1 MTPAIKAEA
10 LTKSF
15 GSLTAV
21 DRLTLEVPE
30 GELFGLVGPDDV
42 TEAETPKTPAATY
55 LTQNVPNP
63 FNPSTTIQFGLAA
76 QGRMT
81 ISIYDVSGRL
91 VRTLVDGPRSAGLYK
106 ETWDGRDSNGHAVAS
121 GVYFY
126 RLRAGTFSET
136 KKMVLTR

>member
-1 MTPAIKAEA
+1 MHGNESTY
-10 LTKSF
+10 
-15 GSLTAV
+15 
-21 DRLTLEVPE
+21 
-30 GELFGLVGPDDV
+30 GLSGPDDV
-42 TEAETPKTPAATY
+42 TGTETPKAPAATY
-55 LTQNVPNP
+55 LAQNAPNP

-76 QGRMT
+76 QGRVT

-91 VRTLVDGPRSAGLYK
+91 VRTLIDGPRSPGLYK
-106 ETWDGRDSNGHAVAS
+106 ETWDGRNAGGGAVAS